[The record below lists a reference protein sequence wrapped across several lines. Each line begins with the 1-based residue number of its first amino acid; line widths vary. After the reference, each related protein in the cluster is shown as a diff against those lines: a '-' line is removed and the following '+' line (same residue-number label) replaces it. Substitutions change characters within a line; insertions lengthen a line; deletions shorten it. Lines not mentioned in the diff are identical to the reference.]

1 MAKLTTA
8 EFIDAI
14 KELSV
19 LELNDLVKACEE
31 EFGVSAAAGVV
42 VAAAGG
48 DAAAAEEKTEFDV
61 ELTEVGPN
69 KVKVIK
75 VVREITGL
83 GLKEAKDA
91 VDGAPKVIKEQAD
104 KASAE
109 DAKAKLEAE
118 GAKVTLKQSVRK
130 RRETNNNPAEMLAF
144 LLGYFIQLYP
154 LSLSEKVLKI
164 ILAIPLI
171 LLYSISCTI
180 VVHQAFP
187 CSFLGKTRLK

>member
-42 VAAAGG
+42 VAAA
-48 DAAAAEEKTEFDV
+48 AAGQAEAAEEKDEFDV

-75 VVREITGL
+75 VVREATGL
-83 GLKEAKDA
+83 GLKEAKDV
-91 VDGAPKVIKEQAD
+91 VDGAPKVLKEAAD
-104 KASAE
+104 KATAE
-109 DAKAKLEAE
+109 DIKAKLEAE
-118 GAKVTLKQSVRK
+118 GAKVTLK
-130 RRETNNNPAEMLAF
+130 
-144 LLGYFIQLYP
+144 
-154 LSLSEKVLKI
+154 
-164 ILAIPLI
+164 
-171 LLYSISCTI
+171 
-180 VVHQAFP
+180 
-187 CSFLGKTRLK
+187 